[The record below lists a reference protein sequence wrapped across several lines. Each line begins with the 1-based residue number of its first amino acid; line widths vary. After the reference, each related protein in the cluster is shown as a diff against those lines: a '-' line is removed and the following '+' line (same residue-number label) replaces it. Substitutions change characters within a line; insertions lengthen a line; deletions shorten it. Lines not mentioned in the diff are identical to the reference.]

1 MMPVDTVTIALQ
13 RLKKHGYKY
22 TQKREDIITV
32 FVEENRY
39 LPAKAVL
46 QALEDEYPTLS
57 YDTIYRNLYTF
68 VEVGILE
75 ETELNNEKL
84 FRITCPHEGH
94 HHHHFICQQCGMT
107 IALQMCPMDFFEQ
120 QLEGCQISS
129 HRFEIFGVCKN
140 CLTAG

>member
-46 QALEDEYPTLS
+46 QALEDEYP
-57 YDTIYRNLYTF
+57 DT
-68 VEVGILE
+68 
-75 ETELNNEKL
+75 
-84 FRITCPHEGH
+84 
-94 HHHHFICQQCGMT
+94 
-107 IALQMCPMDFFEQ
+107 
-120 QLEGCQISS
+120 QL
-129 HRFEIFGVCKN
+129 
-140 CLTAG
+140 